1 MRGED
6 WKSASARAPTPTRE
20 GACAPRIPAPE
31 RPVFPA
37 GSLVACEGSHSTPGS
52 AMPPLTVLE
61 ADSAAR
67 CAVSSDY
74 VPTEKN
80 VRIAS

>member
-1 MRGED
+1 MP
-6 WKSASARAPTPTRE
+6 ASVMQTFA
-20 GACAPRIPAPE
+20 
-31 RPVFPA
+31 
-37 GSLVACEGSHSTPGS
+37 
-52 AMPPLTVLE
+52 VLE

-67 CAVSSDY
+67 CAVSFDS